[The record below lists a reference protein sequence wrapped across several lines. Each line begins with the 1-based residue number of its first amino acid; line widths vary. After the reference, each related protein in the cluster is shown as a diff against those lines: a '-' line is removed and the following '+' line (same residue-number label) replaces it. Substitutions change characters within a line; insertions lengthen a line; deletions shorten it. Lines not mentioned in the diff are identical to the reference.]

1 MTLEGDN
8 ELFKFYITERR
19 MRSKLSFNEYYT
31 ITVKRRSFDQRRY
44 ETCHTKSFNK
54 ETYSNAKQL
63 AEEYMEKVKNDY
75 C

>member
-1 MTLEGDN
+1 MTLLEDN
-8 ELFKFYITERR
+8 QLFRFYITERT
-19 MRSKLSFNEYYT
+19 MRSKLSFNNYYT
-31 ITVKRRSFDQRRY
+31 ITVKRRSFDQQRY

-63 AEEYMEKVKNDY
+63 AEEYLEKVKCDY

>member
-1 MTLEGDN
+1 
-8 ELFKFYITERR
+8 

-31 ITVKRRSFDQRRY
+31 ISVKRRSFDNKRF

-54 ETYSNAKQL
+54 ETYPNAKQL
-63 AEEYMEKVKNDY
+63 AEEYMEKMKNDY

>member
-8 ELFKFYITERR
+8 QLFRFYMTERR
-19 MRSKLSFNEYYT
+19 MRSKLTFNEYYT
-31 ITVKRRSFDQRRY
+31 ITVKRRSFDKKRY

-63 AEEYMEKVKNDY
+63 AEEYMEKVKSVY